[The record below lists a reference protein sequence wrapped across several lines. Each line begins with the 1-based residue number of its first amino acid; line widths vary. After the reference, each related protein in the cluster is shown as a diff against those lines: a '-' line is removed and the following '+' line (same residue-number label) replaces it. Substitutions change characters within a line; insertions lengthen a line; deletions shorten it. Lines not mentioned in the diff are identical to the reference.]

1 MCSNCNKDGCLIKKV
16 KKIIRRIVA
25 GILLLYVC
33 LIVLVNVPAIQHQLG
48 SWIAGALSDKVGS
61 EVSVGKVNIGM
72 LNRLVVD
79 DIDIKDKQ
87 GKPLLRIDRTA
98 VNIRLLNLFR
108 GKIDIT
114 SAQIFGLVANAYKL
128 TPESTPNYQFLIDA
142 FQSKD
147 DDKESKID
155 LSISTFIL
163 RRGHLLYNV
172 ISEPTAESKI
182 DANHLDIDNL
192 NATVSLNKL
201 TNESINASV
210 RRFNFIERNSNLQ
223 LKDLK
228 FKIECDNQHASIKDF
243 NIKLPQSSL
252 YANSIE
258 AKYNDFET
266 DKSYYFATNI
276 EESFITPADLSSLL
290 PQLKRLTTPLYFTC
304 GLTGDQSN
312 ISISNLNL
320 HSDDHSTDISVDINA
335 KDINGSRTISSIIHN
350 VKISSDDKNEY
361 LTALMPDLHSDII
374 NNIGSINYTGTFNQ
388 SSDMIE
394 ADGTLRTDVGDIE
407 FNATYGNDKTVS
419 GSFTS
424 KGIDIGRLTADN
436 TFGNAS
442 FDLNA
447 DLNLSGKGIPDGTIK
462 GNIAGITLMDKSY
475 SDVAVDMSASQG
487 VIDGSIQSHDPSMNF
502 TANATYDTNNSDVD
516 LNLHVNNATIPNG
529 SDHINLND
537 LDMTMSGAINGYKSI
552 DIDADGIM
560 AQIHGELTLGRIA
573 DAVKNQLAIHLPQ
586 IVSPTTP
593 TNDNYSFDIFLE
605 KSPLTKTFL
614 PDNIELS
621 EPVHILGNVN
631 DRSDSIN
638 ISVSVPSIE
647 SGSRTFINTNLNING
662 DARNLNIVATSNLE
676 QGGDEDNP
684 LTITALQLTADAHNN
699 QVTSLLK
706 WENEGMIYATTEF
719 TDSLGKLHTDVN
731 LHTSQ
736 FTINDTIWT
745 IHPADL
751 TYYDGKLKLNNI
763 NISNDIAE
771 QASAQMLTLN
781 GTISDESTDSVF
793 AELKNIEIAYITDI
807 VDFDAV
813 KFRGLTSGK
822 VTVASALDKEPHL
835 SANIV
840 VNDMHLQGGRLGT
853 GFIQAFWDKERN
865 GVSVLGHIIDDA
877 NSKSRIT
884 DVSGYIAPSTND
896 MDLRIDT
903 HNTNAEFLNGFLSST
918 FSEISG
924 DCNGTLHVIG
934 PLNDVNL
941 TGNISADVALRLRAT
956 GTRYHINPSDTLRLR
971 PYQFR
976 FEDIRLT
983 DDRGIGIATVN
994 GILGHKNMKNFTYDF
1009 NIGFNDITVYDEQEF
1024 NSDKFLATVYVN
1036 GDMEL
1041 HGSDYHPLRM
1051 TANIT
1056 PCKGSVFAYDAATPD
1071 AISSSNFVEIREKK
1085 TDEVFDDLSF
1095 GQDEQEENQEAPS
1108 AKSDKYTSDIY
1119 FDININVTPDC
1130 EIKLRMDN
1138 VEDGYMTTHG
1148 TGTLLARYHNKSPF
1162 TLMGTYNIQGGRYR
1176 MHLQDPI
1183 VRDLDIQPE
1192 SKVEFNGHPF
1202 DADIRLLCHYTLNAV
1217 PLADIT
1223 GSVAYNQN
1231 SKIKVVCVLDITG
1244 NLGNMEFGFDIQ
1256 LPNVN
1261 DETRQLVR
1269 SLISSD
1275 EEMNMQMIYLLG
1287 LGRFYTNEYARASGE
1302 TATTAGAVN
1311 TLLSSTI
1318 SGQVNQMLSNVI
1330 GNNSKWNFGTGLSTG
1345 EDGWNDLDVEGI
1357 LSGRLLNDRLLINGN
1372 FGYRD
1377 NALTN
1382 QTNFIGDFD
1391 VRWRLSPNGNTY
1403 IKAYNQTND
1412 RYFTKATLNTQGIG
1426 ITHQRD
1432 FDSWKELFRK
1442 KAKELNITK

>member
-1 MCSNCNKDGCLIKKV
+1 MCGHSNKDGCLIKKT

-48 SWIAGALSDKVGS
+48 SWIAGALSDKVGT
-61 EVSVGKVNIGM
+61 EVSVGRVNIGM
-72 LNRLVVD
+72 LNRLIVD
-79 DIDIKDKQ
+79 DIDVKDKQ
-87 GKPLLRIDRTA
+87 GQPLLRIDRTA
-98 VNIRLLNLFR
+98 VNISLLKLFR
-108 GKIDIT
+108 GKVDIT
-114 SAQIFGLVANAYKL
+114 SAQIFGLTANAYKQ

-142 FQSKD
+142 FKSEDNEQD
-147 DDKESKID
+147 SKID

-163 RRGHLLYNV
+163 RRGHIAYN
-172 ISEPTAESKI
+172 ILSEPTSAGKFNT
-182 DANHLDIDNL
+182 DHMDIDDI
-192 NATVSLNKL
+192 NATISLNKF
-201 TNESINASV
+201 TNDAINASV
-210 RRFNFIERNSNLQ
+210 RRFSFNERNSNLQ

-228 FKIECDNQHASIKDF
+228 FKIEGNEGRAYITDLNVKM
-243 NIKLPQSSL
+243 PQSSL
-252 YANSIE
+252 YANSLE
-258 AKYNDFET
+258 MKYPNYQR
-266 DKSYYFATNI
+266 DKSFMFATNI
-276 EESFITPADLSSLL
+276 EDSYITPSDLSPLV
-290 PQLKRLTTPLYFTC
+290 PKLKGLTTPLYFS
-304 GLTGDQSN
+304 GGITGSQSD
-312 ISISNLNL
+312 IKVENL
-320 HSDDHSTDISVDINA
+320 HLHTDNNSTNLMLDA
-335 KDINGSRTISSIIHN
+335 ETKDINGNTSIHTDIHDLTISAE
-350 VKISSDDKNEY
+350 DKDEY
-361 LTALMPDLHSDII
+361 LTTFTPYLHSDII
-374 NNIGSINYTGTFNQ
+374 KNLGSINYFGTFNQ
-388 SSDMIE
+388 SEDMIE
-394 ADGTLRTDVGDIE
+394 ADGTLRTDVGEVDFE
-407 FNATYGNDKTVS
+407 ATYGKDKTLS
-419 GSFTS
+419 GSFAS
-424 KGIDIGRLTADN
+424 KGIDIGRLTSND
-436 TFGNAS
+436 TFGNTS
-442 FDLNA
+442 FDINANVNLNG
-447 DLNLSGKGIPDGTIK
+447 NGIPDGTVK
-462 GNIAGITLMDKSY
+462 GVIPTFTLMGNSY
-475 SDVAVDMSASQG
+475 SDVNLDLTSNKG
-487 VIDGSIQSHDPSMNF
+487 IIDGTILSLDPRMNF
-502 TANATYDTNNSDVD
+502 TADATYNTHNSDVD
-516 LNLHVNNATIPNG
+516 LDLHVNNAVIPNG
-529 SDHINLND
+529 SEHINLND
-537 LDMTMSGAINGYKSI
+537 IDLLLGGAINGYKNI
-552 DIDADGIM
+552 GINADGIQ
-560 AQIHGELTLGRIA
+560 AQIQGDLTLNRIA
-573 DAVKNQLAIHLPQ
+573 DAVKNQLALHLPK
-586 IVSPTTP
+586 IVAPTTS
-593 TNDNYSFDIFLE
+593 TNDNYTFDVLLS
-605 KSPLTKTFL
+605 KSPLTERFL
-614 PDNIELS
+614 PESIELD
-621 EPVHILGNVN
+621 EPIHILGKV
-631 DRSDSIN
+631 DDCRDSLN
-638 ISVSVPSIE
+638 ISMMVPTIE
-647 SGSRTFINTNLNING
+647 NGSRTFTNTRLNIDGN
-662 DARNLNIVATSNLE
+662 ASNMNIVATSTLE
-676 QGGDEDNP
+676 QGGDDDNP
-684 LTITALQLTADAHNN
+684 LTLTALQLTADAHNN

-719 TDSLGKLHTDVN
+719 TDSLGKLFTDVN

-745 IHPADL
+745 IHPADI
-751 TYYDGKLKLNNI
+751 TFYNGKLRLHNI
-763 NISNDIAE
+763 NISNDIPE
-771 QASAQMLTLN
+771 QASTQMLTLN
-781 GTISDESTDSVF
+781 GTISDEPADSVF

-822 VTVASALDKEPHL
+822 ITVASALDKEPHL

-865 GVSVLGHIIDDA
+865 GVSVLGHIIDEE

-896 MDLRIDT
+896 MDLKIDT

-956 GTRYHINPSDTLRLR
+956 GTRYHINPTDTLRLR

-983 DDRGIGIATVN
+983 DDRGTGIATVN

-1009 NIGFNDITVYDEQEF
+1009 NIGFNDITVYDEDEF
-1024 NSDKFLATVYVN
+1024 NSDKFLATVYVD

-1085 TDEVFDDLSF
+1085 TSEVLKDISF
-1095 GQDEQEENQEAPS
+1095 GHDEEEVKAPD
-1108 AKSDKYTSDIY
+1108 ATKQKEKYTSDIY

-1148 TGTLLARYHNKSPF
+1148 TGSLLARYHNKSPF

-1217 PLADIT
+1217 PLADLT

-1231 SKIKVVCVLDITG
+1231 PKIKVICELDITG
-1244 NLGNMEFGFDIQ
+1244 NLGNMDFGFDIQ

-1269 SLISSD
+1269 SLISTD

-1302 TATTAGAVN
+1302 TATTTGAMN

-1330 GNNSKWNFGTGLSTG
+1330 GSDSKWNFGTGLSTG
-1345 EDGWNDLDVEGI
+1345 ENGWNDLDVEGI

-1432 FDSWKELFRK
+1432 FDSWKDLFRK